1 MLSYKE
7 ADSSLFVPVSSLPSL
22 SSPQTLLKTEII
34 KNQLQIAS
42 ISSQAPPSSPTSTS
56 NALLNVLTSSRSS
69 SGNLPSAGGGVGL
82 GNSVGTTGTT
92 RIPIQRNVQPAIST
106 VTTPNLSSA
115 GSSPGL
121 SLVRCAL
128 IDLAGLMILLH
139 SSLPFPLFL
148 FSPFFLPSLSS
159 LSFSFLPSLPS
170 LPSLSLFFPLF
181 PSFLSSLSFSFLP
194 FLSPQSLRSLLPL
207 LVLNLTSAKC
217 TI

>member
-92 RIPIQRNVQPAIST
+92 RVPIQRNVQPAVST

-115 GSSPGL
+115 GNSPGL
-121 SLVRCAL
+121 SSVCYAL
-128 IDLAGLMILLH
+128 IDLASFMILLH
-139 SSLPFPLFL
+139 SSLPFSLFL
-148 FSPFFLPSLSS
+148 FSPFSS
-159 LSFSFLPSLPS
+159 FPSLPS
-170 LPSLSLFFPLF
+170 LP
-181 PSFLSSLSFSFLP
+181 FLP
-194 FLSPQSLRSLLPL
+194 FLSPQSLRNLLPL